1 MSTCT
6 NDTDNLNKLYISNNS
21 QETLI
26 LEYGPY
32 MNWGRWNHN
41 SSRIEYL
48 INSLV
53 TVGYSVQLN
62 HISDE
67 NMNTQGNIQIRDTNN
82 NIIVNFEHFQKN
94 ANNNNREQLVNQII
108 QEKFV

>member
-32 MNWGRWNHN
+32 MN
-41 SSRIEYL
+41 
-48 INSLV
+48 
-53 TVGYSVQLN
+53 
-62 HISDE
+62 
-67 NMNTQGNIQIRDTNN
+67 
-82 NIIVNFEHFQKN
+82 
-94 ANNNNREQLVNQII
+94 
-108 QEKFV
+108 